1 MPQWLG
7 PLVPVSEEMRMF
19 LSFSTAVGEK
29 STHTPLSQDGQQ
41 TFIFVVTQ
49 FINKGKHLYKQYVI
63 DNDLNFRKNWESG
76 LISSNICRAITGKK
90 VLISKAAVYHWKD
103 KMPFPNNWAK
113 QSDLELYCRSR
124 TCTISIPYSLPISSI
139 IL

>member
-1 MPQWLG
+1 MPQWLA

-29 STHTPLSQDGQQ
+29 STHTSLSQDEQQ
-41 TFIFVVTQ
+41 TFIFIVTQ
-49 FINKGKHLYKQYVI
+49 FINKGKHLHKQYVI
-63 DNDLNFRKNWESG
+63 NSDLSFRKNWESEW
-76 LISSNICRAITGKK
+76 ISSSICRVITGKK

-103 KMPFPNNWAK
+103 KLPFPNNWAK
-113 QSDLELYCRSR
+113 QYDLELYCRSS
-124 TCTISIPYSLPISSI
+124 TCAVSIPYSLPISSI